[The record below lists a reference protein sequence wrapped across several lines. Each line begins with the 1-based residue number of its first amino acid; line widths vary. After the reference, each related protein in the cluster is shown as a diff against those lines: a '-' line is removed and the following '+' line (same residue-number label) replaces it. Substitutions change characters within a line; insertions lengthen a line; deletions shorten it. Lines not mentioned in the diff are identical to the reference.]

1 MERGVNVILE
11 KPEWLTIKYNQ
22 NDNFLNIKNII
33 KNNNLH
39 SVCQESHCPN
49 ISECWSLGT
58 ATFMI
63 LGNTCT
69 RNCGFCATKT
79 GKNGCLTDEKEPEK
93 ISNAIKELKIFDY
106 VVLTSVC
113 RDDLEDYGSGHYA
126 ECIKKIKE
134 DNPNL
139 ILETLIPD
147 FSLDCLKKIVI
158 KKPDVISHNIE
169 TVKRLQIKV
178 RDNRASYKK
187 SLDVLKN
194 IKTLNKSIYTKSSL
208 MVGLGEN
215 EDEVIEAMEDLRENK
230 VDILII
236 GQYLRPSL
244 KHLAI
249 KEYVSLD
256 KFDFYRRKALEF
268 GFSSVASGPFVRS
281 SYKAGE
287 LFLKNDI

>member
-244 KHLAI
+244 KHLEV
-249 KEYVSLD
+249 KEYISLD